1 MSPFRHPLN
10 ENRGRGA
17 VTPGRSTPT
26 EVPMSAAR
34 TLPDVMEAADDGRLV
49 DLAMYR
55 ALHGRALADDPLI
68 DATARERAEEWISAF
83 AQKVGEAEA
92 MLAAVGGFVGEGSL
106 GAAAVGRAGVKLGE
120 AREQYPAMLQ
130 AVRDME
136 AAS

>member
-1 MSPFRHPLN
+1 MSPFRHPLKN
-10 ENRGRGA
+10 S
-17 VTPGRSTPT
+17 GRSAGTPDRPTNT
-26 EVPMSAAR
+26 EVPVPAHP

-55 ALHGRALADDPLI
+55 ALHGRALADDPPI
-68 DATARERAEEWISAF
+68 DATARERAEQWIADF

-92 MLAAVGGFVGEGSL
+92 MLAAIGGFVGEGSL

-136 AAS
+136 RAS